1 MDIVSILVQAIVK
14 AISYIISA
22 VVFMGKPIL
31 VSLYNDYIS
40 KYLLSPDYAFPNI
53 VSGSIGTGVKSLYYF
68 IMFEVYDPVLTIVA
82 IVLGVAILI
91 NSSLEL
97 GYQFKNV
104 LLKLLLLLILSN
116 ISFFLLQDILF
127 LFSILYKQLWLYGSP
142 NHTFSSGQD
151 VLAGLEIGGNAGS
164 VISFLIILIYIS
176 LMLYLLLFLS
186 LRLAI
191 IYTLPV
197 IAPVFTLL
205 IIIPRTKELGERVW
219 FIFLDA
225 IISPILI
232 GIPLILA
239 TYVVNNSVLLLG
251 FLSLADL
258 IPVMLSLGQSQ
269 RFLSAFLGR
278 SVDRGVQWSKSAAT
292 GGIRGAVSLSSGLPR
307 GSESSGRLPEI
318 GSIRKYSNIDRQEV
332 GSSSL
337 FFKVKRE

>member
-127 LFSILYKQLWLYGSP
+127 LFSILYKQLWLY
-142 NHTFSSGQD
+142 
-151 VLAGLEIGGNAGS
+151 
-164 VISFLIILIYIS
+164 
-176 LMLYLLLFLS
+176 
-186 LRLAI
+186 
-191 IYTLPV
+191 
-197 IAPVFTLL
+197 
-205 IIIPRTKELGERVW
+205 
-219 FIFLDA
+219 
-225 IISPILI
+225 
-232 GIPLILA
+232 
-239 TYVVNNSVLLLG
+239 
-251 FLSLADL
+251 
-258 IPVMLSLGQSQ
+258 
-269 RFLSAFLGR
+269 
-278 SVDRGVQWSKSAAT
+278 
-292 GGIRGAVSLSSGLPR
+292 
-307 GSESSGRLPEI
+307 
-318 GSIRKYSNIDRQEV
+318 
-332 GSSSL
+332 
-337 FFKVKRE
+337 